1 MNTILTPEAKMN
13 LYQINSEIE
22 NLLDRISDSEWI
34 SSPEENP
41 NPDSLINSLND
52 LKIQR
57 QTKIQNL
64 ALFYKN
70 LNAFQNAIA
79 DEIKNL
85 QQKKKVIENKI
96 EFIKNYLK
104 NNLFEGEK
112 INGEN
117 YSISW
122 RKSESIEIDPF
133 IDEKKFAE
141 QYPEL
146 VSVKIEI
153 QKSKVK
159 ELIKSTGLIPEGIDY
174 VEKQN
179 LIIK

>member
-1 MNTILTPEAKMN
+1 MKLYEIN
-13 LYQINSEIE
+13 LEIE
-22 NLLDRISDSEWI
+22 NLFELIEEDDTD
-34 SSPEENP
+34 ENP
-41 NPDSLINSLND
+41 GALAKQIDE
-52 LKIQR
+52 LKLRR
-57 QTKIQNL
+57 QEKIQNICL
-64 ALFYKN
+64 LYKN
-70 LNAFQNAIA
+70 LNAFQNAVA

-85 QQKKKVIENKI
+85 QQKKKQLENKI

-122 RKSESIEIDPF
+122 RKSESIEVSPL

-146 VSVKIEI
+146 VSIKIEI

-159 ELIKSTGLIPEGIDY
+159 ELIKSTGLIPEGIDL

-179 LIIK
+179 IIIK

>member
-1 MNTILTPEAKMN
+1 MKLYEIN
-13 LYQINSEIE
+13 LEIE
-22 NLLDRISDSEWI
+22 KLFDSYSED
-34 SSPEENP
+34 EGAGENTGALAKQI
-41 NPDSLINSLND
+41 DE

-57 QTKIQNL
+57 QIKIQNISL
-64 ALFYKN
+64 LYKN
-70 LNAFQNAIA
+70 LSAFQNAVA

-85 QQKKKVIENKI
+85 QQKKKQIENKI
-96 EFIKNYLK
+96 EFIKNYLR

-117 YSISW
+117 FSISW
-122 RKSESIEIDPF
+122 RKSESIEVSPF
-133 IDEKKFAE
+133 LDEKKFAE

-153 QKSKVK
+153 QKNKVK
-159 ELIKSTGLIPEGIDY
+159 ELIKSTGLIPEGIDF

-179 LIIK
+179 IIIK